1 MSHVAKSLMKP
12 AKNILIIE
20 DNPLNL
26 ELARDIL
33 EDAGYVVHT
42 ASSAEKGIQLAHT
55 VLPDLILMDVSLP
68 GMDGLSATRL
78 LTQDPGTAK
87 IPVVFLTAHAMH
99 GDKEKAIAAGCK
111 GYLTK
116 PIDTRTFAKSI
127 DAFFK
132 NSMIEAA

>member
-1 MSHVAKSLMKP
+1 MKSS
-12 AKNILIIE
+12 KNILIIE

-33 EDAGYVVHT
+33 EDAGYVVYT
-42 ASSAEKGIQLAHT
+42 AVSAEKGIQLAHS
-55 VLPDLILMDVSLP
+55 VMPDLILMDVSLP

-78 LTQDPGTAK
+78 LTNDPETAK
-87 IPVVFLTAHAMH
+87 IPIVFLTAHAMH

-116 PIDTRTFAKSI
+116 PIDTRTFAKCI
-127 DAFFK
+127 DTFLE
-132 NSMIEAA
+132 NSLTEAA

>member
-1 MSHVAKSLMKP
+1 MKLP
-12 AKNILIIE
+12 KNILIIE

-33 EDAGYVVHT
+33 EEAGYVVYT
-42 ASSAEKGIQLAHT
+42 AASAEKGIQLAHS
-55 VLPDLILMDVSLP
+55 VMPDLILMDVSLP

-78 LTQDPGTAK
+78 LTHDPETAK
-87 IPVVFLTAHAMH
+87 IPIVFLTAHAMH

-127 DAFFK
+127 DTFLE
-132 NSMIEAA
+132 NSLTEAA

>member
-1 MSHVAKSLMKP
+1 MKAAKK
-12 AKNILIIE
+12 ILIIE

-33 EDAGYVVHT
+33 EQAGHLVCA
-42 ASSAEKGIQLAHT
+42 ASSAEKGIQLARSE
-55 VLPDLILMDVSLP
+55 LPDLILMDVSLP

-78 LTQDPGTAK
+78 LTHDPDTAK
-87 IPVVFLTAHAMH
+87 IPIIFLTAHAMH
-99 GDKEKAIAAGCK
+99 GDKEKAVAAGCK

-127 DAFFK
+127 ETFLETPLK
-132 NSMIEAA
+132 AA